1 MSPALSSVA
10 NHFQVSLSLA
20 SWVMTAYMV
29 SGAVMTV
36 IMGRLSDLVGA
47 KKMLMLMMMCF
58 AVGTILAPFSR
69 DVYTLFAIRALQGI
83 AVASTPIS
91 TKVIR
96 DQFPKG
102 KFAVGMGI
110 YLSSYSGGMALG
122 GVLGPSI
129 AAGAG
134 WQGLFY
140 FTAPIAVILTFVC
153 WRFIHTD
160 ETKKIHEHGDTV
172 IDKHLLDSR
181 HRDFPTKAQKQP
193 KRQRLDFM
201 GIITMT
207 VTLVSLLIA
216 ITFSGSIATNF
227 TSFVVPSSR
236 RNYFSNNFYNCG
248 KASKGSFNKP
258 EVSFPSSY
266 FYWEHYD
273 ADVWYSTIF
282 HYYWHTS
289 IGLSTSSLWIRTRPN
304 SYWTITASI
313 WLVNDDL
320 RSGLRTIN
328 RKEKGTKYKTTR
340 TWHSNFSHF
349 ILVTYTIPLNIT
361 SC

>member
-129 AAGAG
+129 G
-134 WQGLFY
+134 
-140 FTAPIAVILTFVC
+140 
-153 WRFIHTD
+153 
-160 ETKKIHEHGDTV
+160 
-172 IDKHLLDSR
+172 SR
-181 HRDFPTKAQKQP
+181 C
-193 KRQRLDFM
+193 RL
-201 GIITMT
+201 
-207 VTLVSLLIA
+207 A
-216 ITFSGSIATNF
+216 GSILLHSTYCSDF
-227 TSFVVPSSR
+227 DL
-236 RNYFSNNFYNCG
+236 CLL
-248 KASKGSFNKP
+248 
-258 EVSFPSSY
+258 EVY
-266 FYWEHYD
+266 
-273 ADVWYSTIF
+273 
-282 HYYWHTS
+282 
-289 IGLSTSSLWIRTRPN
+289 
-304 SYWTITASI
+304 
-313 WLVNDDL
+313 
-320 RSGLRTIN
+320 
-328 RKEKGTKYKTTR
+328 
-340 TWHSNFSHF
+340 
-349 ILVTYTIPLNIT
+349 TYR
-361 SC
+361 